1 MFLARN
7 IAIFDDGVI
16 YLIENALINAKLKF
30 IHDILGK
37 KKSCTDYI
45 SVQKQKNTKIYKTD
59 KISISDSTVVGI
71 IYKRDLCSKDI
82 PDNFADKINFDLE
95 KRPHIENDMI
105 YMDGIVCGLS
115 DIPEIRSSR
124 CLPIIANDNVLNFE
138 SGQYYGFL
146 GTDGKNHV
154 IACQKYS
161 LHRPFSE
168 ELRTDKAD
176 AELNKICLFWNLM
189 SYNNSY
195 ISLYFTKE
203 EQINMLE
210 SAGICHGFFSVRTG
224 ENQQE
229 YFLSSGNEV
238 AVLKS
243 KYDDQYEGFRSGILC
258 RTFKVGSTITID
270 GVDYVVGEDGKID
283 VPYGADIFSV
293 KWPKPHER

>member
-124 CLPIIANDNVLNFE
+124 CLPIIANDNVLN
-138 SGQYYGFL
+138 L
-146 GTDGKNHV
+146 V
-154 IACQKYS
+154 
-161 LHRPFSE
+161 
-168 ELRTDKAD
+168 
-176 AELNKICLFWNLM
+176 
-189 SYNNSY
+189 
-195 ISLYFTKE
+195 
-203 EQINMLE
+203 
-210 SAGICHGFFSVRTG
+210 
-224 ENQQE
+224 
-229 YFLSSGNEV
+229 
-238 AVLKS
+238 
-243 KYDDQYEGFRSGILC
+243 
-258 RTFKVGSTITID
+258 
-270 GVDYVVGEDGKID
+270 
-283 VPYGADIFSV
+283 
-293 KWPKPHER
+293 